1 MPMAVGVDSK
11 LVAAARRTLYG
22 TRERIAGTIYGTIVA
37 LGVLAA
43 GSESSQIDAW
53 QLDVIMVATVTVLW
67 IAHVYA
73 HAIAESVSSARPLD
87 LAAARRL
94 ARREASIVLA
104 AAGPA
109 LVLLLGVFG
118 VVSDATAV
126 WLALALGVV
135 VLTAQGLRYAQIARL
150 GLLGTL
156 LVVAVNLGLGLVIV
170 GLKAALQH

>member
-1 MPMAVGVDSK
+1 MAHGADTRI
-11 LVAAARRTLYG
+11 VAAARRALYG

-43 GSESSQIDAW
+43 GSEGAQIDAW
-53 QLDVIMVATVTVLW
+53 ALDVIMVATVVVLW

-73 HAIAESVSSARPLD
+73 HALAESITGGLPLD

-94 ARREASIVLA
+94 AHRESSIVLA

-118 VVSDATAV
+118 VLSDEAAV
-126 WLALALGVV
+126 WHAQALGVV
-135 VLTAQGLRYAQIARL
+135 VLTAQGVRYAQITGL
-150 GLLGTL
+150 GILATL
-156 LVVAVNLGLGLVIV
+156 LVVGVNLGLGLVIV